1 MDHKKMV
8 LGTVDN
14 LDDIIDECIKSGRY
28 AIDLETTGLN
38 KNSYQVTI
46 TEGRTKDQIV
56 GVCLSPDG
64 NVGYYL
70 PIRHRKGEEHNIPVS
85 RVERALRKLVESN
98 SVATFHHARF
108 DQEFLQFSGGNNPIG
123 TWDDPKKWD
132 DTLILTYLINTREHN
147 KGLKHQ
153 SKVQL
158 GFEMIEIDELF
169 PEDHKGGYDFSELDP
184 SWEPVL
190 WYAASDAICTY
201 CLYEKISPIVLKGT
215 SERKAQ
221 DQVYLL
227 EKMCLPATRWMER
240 VGINIDQ
247 NVVIDLIR
255 LGQKEFFTCLEE
267 TYDFLNANLGRKV
280 EPGWF
285 SLLRA
290 KKNLDDVDFNISDQ
304 IEEFRKEAK
313 REGMD
318 ALDEK
323 GHYLVLK
330 QHNGEWPEKYDIL
343 SRPQLG
349 PLFEELEIPDL
360 ARTEKSGQ
368 VKTTQDEIDRLFQ
381 KFGDQYPFL
390 PKIKRLGEL
399 QKALGTYLISLRRD
413 VGPDG
418 CLHPYYNQLGTDTGR
433 YTTPSSDKPQLDG
446 GTSFPVHGT
455 PATYDTSR
463 PACLLGIRKAVKARK
478 GKVLAACFAEGSL
491 VSTKRGL
498 IPVEQVED
506 TDEVLTE
513 DGWKTVSWAG
523 YTGDKNTIAIQT
535 QKGFEL
541 QVTEDHLILIAG
553 EKGFSW
559 KEAKDLQSGDWVV
572 QVSGHPIGQSD
583 KLPETP
589 WSSKTIS
596 VVQEKR
602 YPLKTP
608 SYMTEGLAEFLGRFM
623 GDGSISHD
631 NESPV
636 SVNIALGLDVN
647 ELLPSLNRTAKAL
660 FDREFVHKG
669 RGDVTISSRVLAR
682 WLCLITNKNKDVTE
696 LEVPQAI
703 LRGGENHTAAFLRG
717 LFDADGSIKNR
728 KGDNI
733 TLWVTSTKMSQQV
746 QLMLLHQGIQVRR
759 VSCSRITNFGSI
771 QGWEI
776 SISGIKNL
784 DRFKERI
791 GFLTPR
797 KTERLNRLLASGR
810 NRDMSEFFP
819 LSLAKQ
825 AVICP
830 RNEKTRRVFTNGR
843 RKNRVSRHLLNAA
856 LHHQEDLNME
866 WMHLLLDGP
875 LLFDTV
881 VHTSQV
887 GIQKVYD
894 VTVPEGQKLQ
904 VNGLLAHNC
913 DFGGV
918 ELRIATNLSREPKWM
933 KEYFHCSSC
942 DLIFDNGD
950 GESTPIPPPAYCPRC
965 GSDKIGDLHTLT
977 ALAFYG
983 EDKASTKEF
992 KQLRQNA
999 KSANFALAYGG
1010 GPSALMRATG
1020 CDENEGARH
1029 HRTFNQTY
1037 SVLKQW
1043 WDDTKSFA
1051 KRHGYVATAF
1061 GRQYPLPDI
1070 KLPITPAEEPDPQK
1084 REMNRKFRAK
1094 AERNAT
1100 NGPIQGC
1107 IHPEE
1112 RILTS
1117 LGFLPIEE
1125 LDRLGQSFM
1134 VWTGK
1139 SWSEGRVFSSGLKEV
1154 RKTTLDSG
1162 RELKT
1167 SPDHRFLTWQRGV
1180 LGWTPQSELS
1190 TGDWVAI
1197 NSKDISLLLGD
1208 GSEKSLWLGCGDTAP
1223 PELIKCVGE
1232 VVRASSIWAT
1242 LTAPEKSAVSRLMV
1256 GSGSKPQCV
1265 KYLSR
1270 VPESEAPAFLWDYLE
1285 YDWERVTTLENLEE
1299 QVGMFDIEV
1308 FDKEHAFVANGV
1320 VVHNCSADLTK
1331 LAMGLIYK
1339 EVKKRDW
1346 FEKVHMIISI
1356 HDELVFEIDKDILAE
1371 ALEVFQDIMT
1381 RNKAVLQLKWPVP
1394 LTTDCEIGYDWTVKW
1409 NLKDF
1414 QARRVR
1420 SDGVQVDEK
1429 GKPDGKVWPEE
1440 FIRIF
1445 GSRYGFADLPIT
1457 DSNTKQ
1463 DEESTSN
1470 IQASQEPT
1478 APYQESKGVTPSVAP
1493 LQVEKPQR
1501 GDSYVFQLRT
1511 LSIGVADRLAQVIV
1525 QCEGRGTNLLE
1536 IRTPTGEIIAPG
1548 PEKIYVNPLE
1558 FATVAKIH
1566 GLLG

>member
-1 MDHKKMV
+1 MEDFLNWSEEERRPKVQKKPWMDHKKMV

-85 RVERALRKLVESN
+85 RVEKALRKLVESN

-201 CLYEKISPIVLKGT
+201 CLYAKISPIVLKGT

-318 ALDEK
+318 ALDGK

-478 GKVLAACFAEGSL
+478 GKVLAA
-491 VSTKRGL
+491 
-498 IPVEQVED
+498 I
-506 TDEVLTE
+506 
-513 DGWKTVSWAG
+513 
-523 YTGDKNTIAIQT
+523 
-535 QKGFEL
+535 
-541 QVTEDHLILIAG
+541 
-553 EKGFSW
+553 
-559 KEAKDLQSGDWVV
+559 
-572 QVSGHPIGQSD
+572 
-583 KLPETP
+583 
-589 WSSKTIS
+589 
-596 VVQEKR
+596 
-602 YPLKTP
+602 
-608 SYMTEGLAEFLGRFM
+608 
-623 GDGSISHD
+623 
-631 NESPV
+631 
-636 SVNIALGLDVN
+636 
-647 ELLPSLNRTAKAL
+647 
-660 FDREFVHKG
+660 
-669 RGDVTISSRVLAR
+669 
-682 WLCLITNKNKDVTE
+682 
-696 LEVPQAI
+696 
-703 LRGGENHTAAFLRG
+703 
-717 LFDADGSIKNR
+717 
-728 KGDNI
+728 
-733 TLWVTSTKMSQQV
+733 
-746 QLMLLHQGIQVRR
+746 
-759 VSCSRITNFGSI
+759 
-771 QGWEI
+771 
-776 SISGIKNL
+776 
-784 DRFKERI
+784 
-791 GFLTPR
+791 
-797 KTERLNRLLASGR
+797 
-810 NRDMSEFFP
+810 
-819 LSLAKQ
+819 
-825 AVICP
+825 
-830 RNEKTRRVFTNGR
+830 
-843 RKNRVSRHLLNAA
+843 
-856 LHHQEDLNME
+856 
-866 WMHLLLDGP
+866 
-875 LLFDTV
+875 
-881 VHTSQV
+881 
-887 GIQKVYD
+887 
-894 VTVPEGQKLQ
+894 
-904 VNGLLAHNC
+904 

-942 DLIFDNGD
+942 DLTFDNGD

-999 KSANFALAYGG
+999 KCVIGNTLVLTNKGLIPIKDLNPGAKDGEQVPLEGIQVWSEHGVQPATHFWNAGVQDTVKIEVNDRYSLEGTETHRIRIWDGDSNEYAWKHMGDLQVGDWVILETPSFKELPLMDSPEAKNPWFFEGLESSKLSVEDILFLSSQGVRIEQVVSIERGREQVYDLTVPGPESFWANGFINHNSANFSLAYGG

-1197 NSKDISLLLGD
+1197 NSKPLITPPVTYKWESEVIPQKGYLFEKGQTAHNAKGFSINGNSTTMWEFLGMLYGD
-1208 GSEKSLWLGCGDTAP
+1208 GSIHEEYMMVHCGEPPSHIKSEHKAEAYANSMAARLNEELGVGAIVSLRKRPEGDSRKDIWALKVHNKAFRTFCKDVLGVETQNVYNKSFPSAVWKESPENRAAFLRGYFSADGGTSAVGDSVSVRSVNMGLLKDTQALLHSLGIRSSYRPKSLRVSVLDRFKFEKMVGFNIDYKNQRLAARKRNPWEGQWNLLP

-1232 VVRASSIWAT
+1232 VVRASSTWAT